1 MDGLPS
7 HPFRRNYKLC
17 QAGTSHFLFCRLC
30 LLVTAVCMF
39 VGQVLLHIR
48 TEKGMGYPPAMAAS
62 DKYHGVAKFNVAT
75 GKQHKGVS
83 DSTD

>member
-1 MDGLPS
+1 MP
-7 HPFRRNYKLC
+7 
-17 QAGTSHFLFCRLC
+17 FLFYFFSCAC
-30 LLVTAVCMF
+30 
-39 VGQVLLHIR
+39 QVLLHIR

-83 DSTD
+83 GSTAVCWAVVVVGWLGRVQALQCSMG

>member
-1 MDGLPS
+1 MCAFNPEL
-7 HPFRRNYKLC
+7 
-17 QAGTSHFLFCRLC
+17 
-30 LLVTAVCMF
+30 
-39 VGQVLLHIR
+39 QVLLHIR

-83 DSTD
+83 YRRIGRRQPSALANAHPRRHIGR